1 MGAERAVRGAR
12 ERARPALTRG
22 LGWGARTPLRIKLVV
37 GLLALVAVALA
48 VTGVTAAAV
57 LNGYLVDRVDGQL
70 VTGSRAI
77 VAIADR
83 GFTPMAG
90 RGRGLDRFA
99 LPSAFYVE
107 VRGADGELVG
117 APLTAPLAGQQPP
130 PDLSGMDAAHA
141 AARAGRPYTVSST
154 GSGDHPWR
162 VLVTPLAGGAGSVAV
177 AMSLDDV
184 QSTVHRLELIDL
196 VVSVVVLTLLGGL
209 GYGIVRTSLRPLEEI
224 EATAEAI
231 AAGDLSRR
239 VPDRD
244 PRTEVGR
251 LGRALNGMLTQIE
264 AAFHSRAASEAR
276 ARESEERMRRFVA
289 DASHE
294 LRTPLTSIRGFAEL
308 YRQGAAPDPSDV
320 ARLMRRIEDE
330 SARMGLLVEDLLLL
344 ARLDQQRQ
352 LERHPVDLLTLAVDA
367 VHDAR
372 VVAPARAVDLD
383 VVGTDH
389 APMVTG
395 DEPRLRQVV
404 GNLVGNALTHTP
416 PRSPVTVRV
425 GTMSYDGADWALL
438 EVADAGSGLAPEDV
452 ERVFERFYRAD
463 ASRTRAHGGAGLGLS
478 IVAALVAAHGGAVD
492 VESQAGR
499 GASFRVRL
507 PLREP
512 LLPAPASPSS
522 QPTDSLAEG
531 MSQQGRQL

>member
-1 MGAERAVRGAR
+1 VR
-12 ERARPALTRG
+12 
-22 LGWGARTPLRIKLVV
+22 LRIRTRIALLTAALIALVLAAGGLWLYV
-37 GLLALVAVALA
+37 QLRDDLLDAVDSGLEIRADDLVRNAEPRTDVAGEGTFDEPEETFAQLLAADGTVLASSPGIGERPLVSSDSL
-48 VTGVTAAAV
+48 
-57 LNGYLVDRVDGQL
+57 RH
-70 VTGSRAI
+70 I
-77 VAIADR
+77 EE
-83 GFTPMAG
+83 G
-90 RGRGLDRFA
+90 RFFQTIFRSEEE
-99 LPSAFYVE
+99 PVE
-107 VRGADGELVG
+107 VRL
-117 APLTAPLAGQQPP
+117 LAV
-130 PDLSGMDAAHA
+130 PD
-141 AARAGRPYTVSST
+141 
-154 GSGDHPWR
+154 
-162 VLVTPLAGGAGSVAV
+162 AGGHVIVVGV
-177 AMSLDDV
+177 SLEDQND
-184 QSTVHRLELIDL
+184 TLADL
-196 VVSVVVLTLLGGL
+196 AALLLGGGPPVL
-209 GYGIVRTSLRPLEEI
+209 VLVGGIGWLIARAALQPMERMREE
-224 EATAEAI
+224 AAI
-231 AAGDLSRR
+231 ISASEPGRR
-239 VPDRD
+239 LPVPQSSD
-244 PRTEVGR
+244 EVAR
-251 LGRALNGMLTQIE
+251 LGQTLNAMLTRLE
-264 AAFHSRAASEAR
+264 DALE
-276 ARESEERMRRFVA
+276 RERRFVA

-531 MSQQGRQL
+531 MSQRGRQL